1 MTALKMTLQGDR
13 QVIVTRRFAAAPA
26 RVWAAHTDAAL
37 MQRWLTGPDGWV
49 MSECQCDA
57 RPGGTMR
64 CVWEPEG
71 GGPGGFHLTAEFLEV
86 EPTRRMV
93 HVERMFLPDA
103 TPDNHVETR
112 FDPDGSGTLLT
123 VVMSLPDAAARDI
136 MLATGME
143 EGMEASYA
151 RFEQQEA
158 MAA

>member
-1 MTALKMTLQGDR
+1 MPPMTLTLQGET
-13 QVIVTRRFAAAPA
+13 QVVVTRRFAAPPA
-26 RVWAAHTDAAL
+26 RLWAAHTDPAL

-71 GGPGGFHLTAEFLEV
+71 GGEGGFYLTAEFLAV
-86 EPTRRMV
+86 EPISRMV
-93 HVERMFLPDA
+93 HVERMFLPDP

-112 FDPDGSGTLLT
+112 FAADGTGTLLT
-123 VVMSLPDAAARDI
+123 LVMTLPDAATREA

-151 RFEQQEA
+151 RFERMEA
-158 MAA
+158 IAA